1 MKPIEIV
8 KLKKEVKQSCLT
20 HDFHMSARPPFA
32 RDDGEAHG
40 DRARLDLAIVCRRYP
55 GEARAT
61 RAALPTNQRILR
73 RFRIA
78 GVLVNRYRYASQLVW
93 MTLGAR

>member
-61 RAALPTNQRILR
+61 RAALTTNQRILH

-78 GVLVNRYRYASQLVW
+78 GAIVNRDLCAARLV
-93 MTLGAR
+93 